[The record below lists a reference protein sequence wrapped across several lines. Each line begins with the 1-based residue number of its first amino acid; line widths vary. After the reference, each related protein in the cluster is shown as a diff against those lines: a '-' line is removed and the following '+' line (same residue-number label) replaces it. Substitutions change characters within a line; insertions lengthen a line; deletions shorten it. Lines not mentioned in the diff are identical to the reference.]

1 MATLK
6 EKIHEIIFEADTKTG
21 KVFDISLLVAII
33 LSVTV
38 VMLESV
44 KTIDIKYAIQFDRL
58 EWFFTILFT
67 IEYALRIYVIN
78 KPFKYIFSFYGIV
91 DLLSIIPT
99 YLGLFLGGAESL
111 MVIRTLRLLRV
122 FRVLKLTQFI
132 GDSNQLVEA
141 LKASRRKIM
150 IFLFAVIAITIIA
163 GTAMYL
169 IEGSEHGFNSIPH
182 SIYWAI
188 VTLTTVG
195 YGDISPQ
202 TWAGQLLASI
212 LMIVGYGVI
221 AVPTGIVT
229 SEMTKT
235 KPHLNTTS
243 CQNCGEENHDND
255 AKFCR
260 SCGSVL

>member
-6 EKIHEIIFEADTKTG
+6 QKIHEIIFEADTKAG
-21 KVFDISLLVAII
+21 KAFDIALLVGIM
-33 LSVTV
+33 LSVIV

-44 KTIDIKYAIQFDRL
+44 KTIDAKYAIQFDSI
-58 EWFFTILFT
+58 EWFFTLLFT
-67 IEYALRIYVIN
+67 LEYILRIYVIN

-91 DLLSIIPT
+91 DLLSILPT
-99 YLGLFLGGAESL
+99 YLGLFIGGAESL

-122 FRVLKLTQFI
+122 FRVLKLTRFI
-132 GDSNQLVEA
+132 GDSNQLTAA
-141 LKASRRKIM
+141 LYASRRKIM
-150 IFLFAVIAITIIA
+150 VFLFVVVAITIIA

-195 YGDISPQ
+195 YGDISPE
-202 TWAGQLLASI
+202 TWGGQLLASI

-229 SEMTKT
+229 SEMTKSKIRT
-235 KPHLNTTS
+235 NTTS
-243 CQNCGEENHDND
+243 CQNCGEDHHDDN
-255 AKFCR
+255 AKYCHT
-260 SCGSVL
+260 CGEKL